1 MKVSSGLRIA
11 FFICFI
17 FALLCTMPWFKQSTM
32 IFVIFAAMCAIESL
46 FLPKLQN
53 RVLRLL
59 FSLVPPV
66 IAFSTSFSWAKANP
80 VDAVVLAIVA
90 VYYIVFMTVG
100 NFETEYWRFRRSFV
114 GLVATS
120 FFVTVVYMFIYL
132 VMDPETKPSFNLLGV
147 AGFTVAGALIGMII
161 LSEMRKGNPD
171 AKWRAMNAGRLVI
184 MFAVT
189 AAVLALLYLLLSF
202 VFSLITPSLG
212 PQAPKLKTERIRFQ
226 NEYNIGYMPQYN
238 KTGYVSDDESLK
250 EDAPVVQQEKEEEQ
264 GFPWVLV
271 CVCAFV
277 VIAGT
282 VTAIIIMRKK
292 KAKATENEVQRTPE
306 EQAQFDKVESI
317 RVIYREYIG
326 FVRKSGATLSKGSTS
341 ADILE
346 TSRELSEE
354 EEKNLSD
361 DESALREIYIRA
373 RYGDPASITDEDV
386 SKARHLLESITSGN
400 PSQK

>member
-17 FALLCTMPWFKQSTM
+17 FALLCTMPWFKQSTL

-59 FSLVPPV
+59 ISLVPPV
-66 IAFSTSFSWAKANP
+66 IAFSTSLSWAKANP

-250 EDAPVVQQEKEEEQ
+250 
-264 GFPWVLV
+264 
-271 CVCAFV
+271 
-277 VIAGT
+277 
-282 VTAIIIMRKK
+282 
-292 KAKATENEVQRTPE
+292 
-306 EQAQFDKVESI
+306 
-317 RVIYREYIG
+317 
-326 FVRKSGATLSKGSTS
+326 
-341 ADILE
+341 
-346 TSRELSEE
+346 
-354 EEKNLSD
+354 
-361 DESALREIYIRA
+361 
-373 RYGDPASITDEDV
+373 
-386 SKARHLLESITSGN
+386 
-400 PSQK
+400 